1 MQEEQIPFS
10 EFDSSLKEVIENKYI
25 YPVTEWL
32 LTEVGNNSVL
42 AQSNNS
48 LWESALTIIFL
59 ERLKKLN
66 ILDKSKEKIINGKIK
81 IVADWLVNEK
91 NIYIKDDIEYINWEN
106 VTWDT
111 AVIIRAILLS
121 SLNKDVTLS
130 KRQEYEDLS
139 YKSIVFLY
147 EKFLDWDTAVKYPF
161 GAADLAQIVSSS
173 VFIFN
178 NFPELSQRITDKII
192 NNDKFKSRFKKC
204 KNLLDLSLEIIK
216 YLLFVKEQ
224 EIENINEKGKEIN
237 IYWWDDYFTTAE
249 VLDCL
254 SIFYS
259 TCNQNDD
266 KKYKKDLKN
275 IAHTIMGACLYFEK
289 NQFDGMW
296 GSHID
301 TIRVIDSY
309 INISSLKK
317 LSSNNILIEPEIHT
331 AFKAIRWICDEKQ
344 IFSDGSFM
352 HTMFLTIFYA
362 NALLTI
368 HEKWTPVNKK
378 IYDLYDDVVWSAPV
392 RTTPER
398 NMRLFIEMENNRMEE
413 GIVTKDA
420 KIKDLYTIG
429 ITIITFCV
437 MSFLLDLMYD
447 FINIDKGL
455 VNIDF
460 TKVPKLAYAMGLT
473 ITSTLVTFIRKY
485 FLN

>member
-1 MQEEQIPFS
+1 MRKEQVPFS
-10 EFDSSLKEVIENKYI
+10 QFDNTLKEIIEKKYI

-32 LTEVGNNSVL
+32 LTEVGNNVVL

-59 ERLKKLN
+59 ERLKKLD
-66 ILDKSKEKIINGKIK
+66 ILGNHKEELIDEKIKN
-81 IVADWLVNEK
+81 VANWLVNEK
-91 NIYIKDDIEYINWEN
+91 NIYVEDGIEYINWEN

-121 SLNKDVTLS
+121 SLNAHS
-130 KRQEYEDLS
+130 KKKEYEELS
-139 YKSIVFLY
+139 YKSMVFLY
-147 EKFLDWDTAVKYPF
+147 EKFLDWDKTVKYPF
-161 GAADLAQIVSSS
+161 GAADLAQIVSTS

-192 NNDKFKSRFKKC
+192 KSDRFKKRF
-204 KNLLDLSLEIIK
+204 KKSKDLLDLSLEIIK
-216 YLLFVKEQ
+216 YLLFIKEQ
-224 EIENINEKGKEIN
+224 KIENINEKGNEIG
-237 IYWWDDYFTTAE
+237 IYWWDDYFTTSE

-259 TCNQNDD
+259 TCNQNSDTR
-266 KKYKKDLKN
+266 YKKNLKD
-275 IAHTIMGACLYFEK
+275 IMYAITGACLYFEN

-309 INISSLKK
+309 VNISSLKK
-317 LSSNNILIEPEIHT
+317 LSSNDLLIEPEIHT

-344 IFSDGSFM
+344 VFSDGSFM

-368 HEKWTPVNKK
+368 HEKWDPANKK

-398 NMRLFIEMENNRMEE
+398 NMRLFIEMENNRMDEE
-413 GIVTKDA
+413 IVIKNE
-420 KIKDLYTIG
+420 KIKDLYAIG
-429 ITIITFCV
+429 ITIFALFV
-437 MSFLLDLMYD
+437 MVYILDLMYD
-447 FINIDKGL
+447 FVSVEKSL
-455 VNIDF
+455 VKIDF
-460 TKVPKLAYAMGLT
+460 TKIPKFAYATGA
-473 ITSTLVTFIRKY
+473 TLVASFVAFIKKY
-485 FLN
+485 SLK